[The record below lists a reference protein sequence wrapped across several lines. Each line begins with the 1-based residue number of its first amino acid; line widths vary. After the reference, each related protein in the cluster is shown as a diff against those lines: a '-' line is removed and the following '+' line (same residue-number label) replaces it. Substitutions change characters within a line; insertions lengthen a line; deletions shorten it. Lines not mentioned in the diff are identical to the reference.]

1 MRKTPPRRAMATQY
15 YTATSL
21 DGYIADSDNSL
32 EWLFKRNQEEHGPQ
46 NYGDFIGGVGA
57 LAMGSTTYE
66 WILDHEFAGKDP
78 AEWRWPYEVPCW
90 VFTHRR
96 LPVVPAAPVEFTSAE
111 VATVHR
117 DMVGAAG
124 GRDVW
129 IVGGGDLAGQFADAG
144 LLDEVI
150 VAMAPVTLGGGA
162 PLLPRRIELEVREVE
177 RNGELVC
184 VRFAVRREPPA

>member
-1 MRKTPPRRAMATQY
+1 MLTQY

-21 DGYIADSDNSL
+21 DGFIADTDNSL
-32 EWLFKRNQEEHGPQ
+32 EWLFTRNQEEHGPQ
-46 NYGDFIGGVGA
+46 NHRDFIGEVGA

-78 AEWRWPYEVPCW
+78 AEWIWPYDVPCW

-96 LPVVPAAPVEFTSAE
+96 LPVVPRARVEFTSAD
-111 VATVHR
+111 VSVVHEQ
-117 DMVGAAG
+117 MVRAAAA
-124 GRDVW
+124 RNVW

-150 VAMAPVTLGGGA
+150 VSIAPVTLGAGA
-162 PLLPRRIELEVREVE
+162 PLLPRRIELRLEELG
-177 RNGELVC
+177 RNGDFAAAKYSV
-184 VRFAVRREPPA
+184 VRPE